1 MGSHLSKVYW
11 LFLLILVL
19 AGCSTTEPLGPQGM
33 QGAMLGEPLG
43 DYQLRQGDEL
53 QIKFFNNSDLNANVM
68 IGPDGKIS
76 LQLVG
81 EVLAAGL
88 TSSQLDDVLTEEYLK
103 YLQHVNINVVV
114 REYAGLRVYVGG
126 EVNSPG
132 FYSLKT
138 NMSVLNAILV
148 AKGWKETAKMEN
160 VILVRKGPGNRPV
173 AMAIDLKPVIAGEQI
188 ENDIYVM
195 PSDIVYVPKTWVGKA
210 GIFVRQWLRD
220 VFFVDRILNGVGYAL
235 GYEWVQQR

>member
-1 MGSHLSKVYW
+1 
-11 LFLLILVL
+11 
-19 AGCSTTEPLGPQGM
+19 
-33 QGAMLGEPLG
+33 MLGQPLG
-43 DYQLRQGDEL
+43 DYQLRPGDVI
-53 QIKFFNNSDLNANVM
+53 QVRFFNSSDLDDKVM
-68 IGPDGKIS
+68 VGPDGKIS

-88 TSSQLDDVLTEEYLK
+88 TASQLDDVLTEEYLK
-103 YLQHVNINVVV
+103 YLQNANINVIV

-126 EVNSPG
+126 EVGVPG

-138 NMSVLNAILV
+138 NMSVLNVILA
-148 AKGWKETAKMEN
+148 AKGWKESAKMES

-195 PSDIVYVPKTWVGKA
+195 PSDIVYVPKTWVAEA
-210 GIFVRQWLRD
+210 GMFVKQWLRD
-220 VFFVDRILNGVGYAL
+220 VFFVDRVLNGVGYAL
-235 GYEWVQQR
+235 GYDLVRGTDW